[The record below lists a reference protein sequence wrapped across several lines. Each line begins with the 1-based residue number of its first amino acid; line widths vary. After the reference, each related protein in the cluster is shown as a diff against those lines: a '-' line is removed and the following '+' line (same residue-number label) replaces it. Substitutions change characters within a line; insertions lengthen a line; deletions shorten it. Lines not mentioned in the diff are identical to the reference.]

1 MLDLGLLDAL
11 VAFKEL
17 INGDSVIAVIRPM
30 FMMTSVSVYVLLNG
44 ILLHLPSHT
53 REHYPVGLIPILR
66 HLLGHTYQP
75 TLLRRLQP

>member
-30 FMMTSVSVYVLLNG
+30 FMMTSAASPARLTVSLDR
-44 ILLHLPSHT
+44 I
-53 REHYPVGLIPILR
+53 
-66 HLLGHTYQP
+66 
-75 TLLRRLQP
+75 